1 MAIDPNIAMGYR
13 GVELANPVAQ
23 YGQIA
28 QIQNAQNQNALAQY
42 QLGAAQR
49 QEATQNVLSDAYA
62 KSVDPATGKIDY
74 GKLTGLVAAGGGG
87 AQLPGIEKTRREIE
101 TAEAQRKKHEFDLK
115 EAQAKFMDQAQRN
128 LSRNP
133 SDDNVRAWGQDAV
146 IDGILS
152 PEQANR
158 TVQELLKLAP
168 EVRVQKLSMAGAT
181 ASDLKPHFVTENL
194 GATSRV
200 SAIPAFGGAPTTV
213 SQAPIAM
220 SAAQVE
226 QNKIAKQ
233 QVANEGTRIG
243 LEGRRVRVLEDQ
255 EARAKDPVFQQ
266 TMSAAKATG
275 EAIAKG
281 DVAAKQALPTILS
294 RATETLQL
302 VDQLVGKQEVRDKSG
317 KVIQSATT
325 PHPGFEGAV
334 GTTWMPGVRFVPGT
348 DAAGFT
354 ALFDQVKGGAFM
366 EAFQALKGA
375 GAITEKEGEKATGA
389 LTRMSLAQ
397 SEKEFVA
404 AAREFQDVVRN
415 GVQNAQKKTNLGGTA
430 APAAPASNIDAL
442 LKKYQ

>member
-302 VDQLVGKQEVRDKSG
+302 VDQLVGKQD
-317 KVIQSATT
+317 
-325 PHPGFEGAV
+325 H
-334 GTTWMPGVRFVPGT
+334 
-348 DAAGFT
+348 T
-354 ALFDQVKGGAFM
+354 AKHSH
-366 EAFQALKGA
+366 QA
-375 GAITEKEGEKATGA
+375 
-389 LTRMSLAQ
+389 
-397 SEKEFVA
+397 
-404 AAREFQDVVRN
+404 
-415 GVQNAQKKTNLGGTA
+415 
-430 APAAPASNIDAL
+430 
-442 LKKYQ
+442 